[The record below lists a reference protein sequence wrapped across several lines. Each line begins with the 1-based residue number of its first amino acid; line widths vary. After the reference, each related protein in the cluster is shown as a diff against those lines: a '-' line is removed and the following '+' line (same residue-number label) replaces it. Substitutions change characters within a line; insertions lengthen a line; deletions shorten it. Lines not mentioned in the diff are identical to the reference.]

1 MALRVISWKVTRLK
15 SPLKSFFKTFLAS
28 FLGSA
33 VLLCALVI
41 FLITSIIAS
50 VAKSSDSTVELKEKT
65 VLYMDLSDDIPER
78 TIKNNFQMLLKGNDM
93 DVAGLN
99 DILNNI
105 DAAAI
110 DPNIEG
116 IFLDLSIIGTSS
128 ANIEEI
134 RNRLISFKESGK
146 FIISYAES
154 YSQSA
159 YYLASVSD
167 NIYMLPDGV
176 LDIHGLAS
184 QGIFY
189 KNLLER
195 LDIEM
200 QIIRPANN
208 KFKSAVE
215 PYFLDKMSDS
225 NREQTSVYLN
235 SIWNKICNDIS
246 VSRNIKVETIN
257 KVADELTFMTD
268 AQAAVDY
275 GFIDELIYKDELLAK
290 LHELTN
296 TPDDKKLNIIK
307 NIQYANVRPEM
318 MTGDDD
324 IAIIYA
330 TGQIIDGEGDDSTIG
345 STTLSAAIRKA
356 RTDKNIKAIVM
367 RVNSPG
373 GSAVASEVIR
383 REVELAAN
391 EKPFIVSM
399 GTYAASGGYWI
410 SSSSDYIFADPN
422 TLTGSIGVFG
432 TFPNL
437 KGFLNDKVGL
447 TFDEVKTNENSDFGS
462 LYKPLSPY
470 QMTMMQKSVTD
481 TYDDFITLVSNE
493 RDLRKTFVD
502 SIGQGRVWSG
512 TDAIG
517 IGLVDELGGI
527 DKAIAYA
534 AEQAELTSYSIK
546 ELPKQEDPFENLFK
560 TKTQEYYTKAIMK
573 KNLGASYKY
582 FEAIENISKIEGVQ
596 ALMPIVVLE

>member
-1 MALRVISWKVTRLK
+1 M
-15 SPLKSFFKTFLAS
+15 KSFLKTFFAS

-33 VLLCALVI
+33 VLLLVVVI
-41 FLITSIIAS
+41 FIFGSLIAS
-50 VAKSSDSTVELKEKT
+50 IATSSETNVTLKPKT
-65 VLYMDLSDDIPER
+65 VLYMNLNYDIPER
-78 TIKNNFQMLLKGNDM
+78 TNSNSLAMYFNTSKIDM
-93 DVAGLN
+93 AGMN

-105 DAAAI
+105 DAAAT
-110 DPNIEG
+110 DANIEG
-116 IFLDLSIIGTSS
+116 IFLDLSDIGTST

-146 FIISYAES
+146 FLISYAEA
-154 YSQSA
+154 YTQSA

-167 NIYMLPDGV
+167 KIYMLPDGV
-176 LDIHGLAS
+176 LDIHGIAT
-184 QGIFY
+184 QGTFY
-189 KNLLER
+189 KHLLEK

-208 KFKSAVE
+208 RFKSAVE
-215 PYFLDKMSDS
+215 PYFLDEMSDA

-235 SIWNKICNDIS
+235 SMWNKICSDIS
-246 VSRNIKVETIN
+246 ASRNIEIETIN
-257 KVADELTFMTD
+257 KMADELTLMFDT
-268 AQAAVDY
+268 QAAVDY
-275 GFIDELIYKDELLAK
+275 GFIDELIYKDQLLAK

-296 TPDDKKLNIIK
+296 TADDKKINIIK
-307 NIQYANVRPEM
+307 NTQYAKVRPELM
-318 MTGDDD
+318 KGEDN
-324 IAIIYA
+324 IAIVYA
-330 TGQIIDGEGDDSTIG
+330 SGQIIDGEGDDTTIG

-356 RTDKNIKAIVM
+356 RNDKKVKAIVM

-383 REVELAAN
+383 REVELAAK
-391 EKPFIVSM
+391 EKPVIVSM
-399 GTYAASGGYWI
+399 GSYAASGGYWI
-410 SSSSDYIFADPN
+410 SSTADYIFADPN

-470 QMTMMQKSVTD
+470 QMTMMQKHVTD
-481 TYDDFITLVSNE
+481 TYDEFITLVAE
-493 RDLRKTFVD
+493 TRGLRKTFVD

-534 AEQAELTSYSIK
+534 ADKAGLTSYSIK
-546 ELPKQEDPFENLFK
+546 EFPKQEDPLQNLFK
-560 TKTQEYYTKAIMK
+560 TETQEYYTKAVMK
-573 KNLGASYKY
+573 KNLGSSYKY
-582 FEAIENISKIEGVQ
+582 LEAIENISKIEGVQ
-596 ALMPIVVLE
+596 ALMPMVVVE

>member
-1 MALRVISWKVTRLK
+1 M
-15 SPLKSFFKTFLAS
+15 KSFFKTFFAS

-33 VLLCALVI
+33 VLLAVLVI
-41 FLITSIIAS
+41 LLIISFVS
-50 VAKSSDSTVELKEKT
+50 SLAKSSETNVTLKPKT
-65 VLYMDLSDDIPER
+65 VLYMNLNYDIPER
-78 TIKNNFQMLLKGNDM
+78 TNSNSLEMYFNVNDIDM
-93 DVAGLN
+93 AGMN

-105 DAAAI
+105 DAAAT

-116 IFLDLSIIGTSS
+116 IFLDLSIINTSS

-146 FIISYAES
+146 FIISYSET

-167 NIYMLPDGV
+167 KIYMLPDGV
-176 LDIHGLAS
+176 LDIHGMAS
-184 QGIFY
+184 QAMFY
-189 KNLLER
+189 KHLLEK

-215 PYFLDKMSDS
+215 PYFLDEMSEA
-225 NREQTSVYLN
+225 NREQTSVLMN

-246 VSRNIKVETIN
+246 IARNIKVETIN
-257 KVADELTFMTD
+257 QLADNLTLMFD
-268 AQAAVDY
+268 AQAAVDN
-275 GFIDELIYKDELLAK
+275 GFVDELIYKDELLAK

-296 TPDDKKLNIIK
+296 TPDNKKLNIIK
-307 NIQYANVRPEM
+307 NTQYAKVRPELYK
-318 MTGDDD
+318 GEDK
-324 IAIIYA
+324 IAIVYA
-330 TGQIIDGEGDDSTIG
+330 SGQIIDGEGDESTIG
-345 STTLSAAIRKA
+345 STTLSAALRQA
-356 RTDKNIKAIVM
+356 RNDKKVKAIVM

-391 EKPFIVSM
+391 EKPVIVSM
-399 GTYAASGGYWI
+399 GNYAASGGYWI

-437 KGFLNDKVGL
+437 EGFFNDKLGL
-447 TFDEVKTNENSDFGS
+447 TFDEVKTNKNSDFGS
-462 LYKPLSPY
+462 LTKPLTPY
-470 QMTMMQKSVTD
+470 QMKMMQKHVTD
-481 TYDDFITLVSNE
+481 TYDDFITLVSTE
-493 RDLRKTFVD
+493 RNLRKTFVD

-512 TDAIG
+512 TDAIE

-534 AEQAELTSYSIK
+534 ATKAGLSSYSIK
-546 ELPKQEDPFENLFK
+546 EYPKQEDVLESLFK
-560 TKTQEYYTKAIMK
+560 TETQEYYTKSIMK
-573 KNLGASYKY
+573 QNLGKAYQY
-582 FEAIENISKIEGVQ
+582 LETIEKINQTEGVQ
-596 ALMPIVVLE
+596 ALMPFVIYN

>member
-1 MALRVISWKVTRLK
+1 M
-15 SPLKSFFKTFLAS
+15 KSFFKTFFAS

-33 VLLCALVI
+33 VLLAVLVI
-41 FLITSIIAS
+41 LLIISFVSSI
-50 VAKSSDSTVELKEKT
+50 AKSSETNVTLKPKT
-65 VLYMDLSDDIPER
+65 VLYMNLNYDIPER
-78 TIKNNFQMLLKGNDM
+78 TNSNSLEMYFNVNDIDM
-93 DVAGLN
+93 AGMN

-105 DAAAI
+105 DAAAT

-116 IFLDLSIIGTSS
+116 IFLDLSIINTSS

-146 FIISYAES
+146 FIISYSET

-167 NIYMLPDGV
+167 KIYMLPDGV
-176 LDIHGLAS
+176 LDIHGMAS
-184 QGIFY
+184 QAMFY
-189 KNLLER
+189 KHLLEK

-215 PYFLDKMSDS
+215 PYFLDEMSEA
-225 NREQTSVYLN
+225 NREQTSVLIN

-246 VSRNIKVETIN
+246 IARNIKVETIN
-257 KVADELTFMTD
+257 QLADNLTLMFD
-268 AQAAVDY
+268 AQAAVDN
-275 GFIDELIYKDELLAK
+275 GFVDELIYKDELLAK

-296 TPDDKKLNIIK
+296 TPDNKKLNIIK
-307 NIQYANVRPEM
+307 NTQYAKVRPELYE
-318 MTGDDD
+318 GEDK
-324 IAIIYA
+324 IAIVYA
-330 TGQIIDGEGDDSTIG
+330 SGQIIDGEGDESTIG
-345 STTLSAAIRKA
+345 STTLSAALRQA
-356 RTDKNIKAIVM
+356 RNDKKVKAIVM

-391 EKPFIVSM
+391 EKPVIVSM
-399 GTYAASGGYWI
+399 GNYAASGGYWI

-437 KGFLNDKVGL
+437 EGFFNDKLGL
-447 TFDEVKTNENSDFGS
+447 TFDEVKTNKNSDFGS
-462 LYKPLSPY
+462 LTKPLTPY
-470 QMTMMQKSVTD
+470 QMKMMQKHVTD
-481 TYDDFITLVSNE
+481 TYDDFITLVSTE
-493 RDLRKTFVD
+493 RNLRKTFVD

-512 TDAIG
+512 TDAIE

-534 AEQAELTSYSIK
+534 ATKAGLSSYSIK
-546 ELPKQEDPFENLFK
+546 EYPKQEDVLESLFK
-560 TKTQEYYTKAIMK
+560 TETQEYYTKSIMK
-573 KNLGASYKY
+573 QNLGKAYQY
-582 FEAIENISKIEGVQ
+582 LETIEKINQSEGVQ
-596 ALMPIVVLE
+596 ALMPFVIYN

>member
-1 MALRVISWKVTRLK
+1 M
-15 SPLKSFFKTFLAS
+15 KSFFKTFMAS

-33 VLLCALVI
+33 VLLGVIVI
-41 FLITSIIAS
+41 FFITSLIAS
-50 VAKSSDSTVELKEKT
+50 IADSSGTNITLKPKT
-65 VLYMDLSDDIPER
+65 VLYMDLKYDIPER
-78 TIKNNFQMLLKGNDM
+78 TSKNSMEMLFNMKDNIDM
-93 DVAGLN
+93 AGMN

-105 DAAAI
+105 DAAAT

-116 IFLDLSIIGTSS
+116 IFLDLSVVGTSS

-134 RNRLISFKESGK
+134 RDRLISFKESGK
-146 FIISYAES
+146 FIISYSET

-167 NIYMLPDGV
+167 KIYMLPDGI
-176 LDIHGLAS
+176 LDIHGMAS
-184 QGIFY
+184 QATFY
-189 KNLLER
+189 KHLLEK

-215 PYFLDKMSDS
+215 PYFLDEMSEA
-225 NREQTSVYLN
+225 NKEQTSVLLN

-246 VSRNIKVETIN
+246 VSRNIDVNTIN
-257 KVADELTFMTD
+257 KLADDLTLMFNP
-268 AQAAVDY
+268 QAAVDN

-296 TPDDKKLNIIK
+296 TPDNKKLNIIK
-307 NIQYANVRPEM
+307 NTQYAKLRPTL
-318 MTGDDD
+318 MTGEDN

-330 TGQIIDGEGDDSTIG
+330 SGQIIDGKGDDTTIG

-356 RTDKNIKAIVM
+356 RTDKKVKAIVM

-383 REVELAAN
+383 REVELAAK

-432 TFPNL
+432 TVPNL
-437 KGFLNDKVGL
+437 KGFLNDKIGL
-447 TFDEVKTNENSDFGS
+447 TFDEVKTNANSDFGS
-462 LYKPLSPY
+462 LYKPLTPY
-470 QMTMMQKSVTD
+470 QMTMMQKHVTD

-493 RDLRKTFVD
+493 RSLSKTFVD

-512 TDAIG
+512 SDAIG

-534 AEQAELTSYSIK
+534 ADKAGLTSYSIK
-546 ELPKQEDPFENLFK
+546 EFPKQEDPFENLLK
-560 TKTQEYYTKAIMK
+560 SETQEYYTKAVMK
-573 KNLGASYKY
+573 KNFGSSYKY
-582 FEAIENISKIEGVQ
+582 FEAIENINKIEGIQ
-596 ALMPIVVLE
+596 ALMPIMVVE

>member
-1 MALRVISWKVTRLK
+1 M
-15 SPLKSFFKTFLAS
+15 KSFFKTFLAS

-33 VLLCALVI
+33 VLLGVI
-41 FLITSIIAS
+41 VILLITSLIAS
-50 VAKSSDSTVELKEKT
+50 IANSSETNVTLKPKT
-65 VLYMDLSDDIPER
+65 VLYMNLNYDIPER
-78 TIKNNFQMLLKGNDM
+78 TNSNSLAMYFNTDKVDM
-93 DVAGLN
+93 AGMN

-105 DAAAI
+105 DAAAT
-110 DPNIEG
+110 DANIEG
-116 IFLDLSIIGTSS
+116 IFLDLSTIGTST

-146 FIISYAES
+146 FLISYAEA
-154 YSQSA
+154 YTQSA

-167 NIYMLPDGV
+167 KIYMLPDGV
-176 LDIHGLAS
+176 LDIHGIAS
-184 QGIFY
+184 QGTFY
-189 KNLLER
+189 KHLLEK

-208 KFKSAVE
+208 RFKSAVE
-215 PYFLDKMSDS
+215 PYFLDEMSDA

-235 SIWNKICNDIS
+235 SMWNKICSDIS
-246 VSRNIKVETIN
+246 ASRNIEIETIN
-257 KVADELTFMTD
+257 KMADDLTLMFDT
-268 AQAAVDY
+268 QAAVDH

-296 TPDDKKLNIIK
+296 TADNKKINIIK
-307 NIQYANVRPEM
+307 NTQYAKVRPELM
-318 MTGDDD
+318 KGEDN
-324 IAIIYA
+324 IAIVYA
-330 TGQIIDGEGDDSTIG
+330 SGQIIDGEGDDTKIG

-356 RTDKNIKAIVM
+356 RTDKKVKAIVM

-383 REVELAAN
+383 REVELAAK
-391 EKPFIVSM
+391 EKPVIVSM
-399 GTYAASGGYWI
+399 GSYAASGGYWI
-410 SSSSDYIFADPN
+410 SSTADYIFADPN

-470 QMTMMQKSVTD
+470 QMTMMQKHVTD
-481 TYDDFITLVSNE
+481 TYDEFITLVAE
-493 RDLRKTFVD
+493 TRGLRKTFVD

-534 AEQAELTSYSIK
+534 ADQAGLTSYSIK
-546 ELPKQEDPFENLFK
+546 EFPKQEDPLQNLFK
-560 TKTQEYYTKAIMK
+560 TETQEYYTKAVMK
-573 KNLGASYKY
+573 KNLGSSYKY
-582 FEAIENISKIEGVQ
+582 LEAIENISKIEGVQ
-596 ALMPIVVLE
+596 ALMPMVVVE

>member
-1 MALRVISWKVTRLK
+1 M
-15 SPLKSFFKTFLAS
+15 KSFFKTFFAS

-33 VLLCALVI
+33 VLLLVVVI
-41 FLITSIIAS
+41 FIFGSLIAS
-50 VAKSSDSTVELKEKT
+50 IASSSEANVTLKPKT
-65 VLYMDLSDDIPER
+65 VLYMNLNYDIPER
-78 TIKNNFQMLLKGNDM
+78 TTNNNFQALFNVKDIDM
-93 DVAGLN
+93 AGMN

-116 IFLDLSIIGTSS
+116 IFLDLSTIGTSS

-146 FIISYAES
+146 FIISYGEA
-154 YSQSA
+154 YTQSA

-167 NIYMLPDGV
+167 KIFMLPDGV
-176 LDIHGLAS
+176 LDIHGMAT
-184 QGIFY
+184 QGMFY
-189 KNLLER
+189 KHLLEK

-215 PYFLDKMSDS
+215 PYFLDEMSEA

-235 SIWNKICNDIS
+235 SMWNTICNDIS
-246 VSRNIKVETIN
+246 ASRNIKVETIN
-257 KVADELTFMTD
+257 KLADDMTLMFD
-268 AQAAVDY
+268 TKAAVDN

-296 TPDDKKLNIIK
+296 TPDNKKLNIIK
-307 NIQYANVRPEM
+307 NTQYAKVRPELI
-318 MTGDDD
+318 TGEDN
-324 IAIIYA
+324 IAIVYA
-330 TGQIIDGEGDDSTIG
+330 SGQIIDGEGDDTTIG

-356 RTDKNIKAIVM
+356 RTDKKVKAIVM

-383 REVELAAN
+383 REVELAAK
-391 EKPFIVSM
+391 EKPVIVSM
-399 GTYAASGGYWI
+399 GSYAASGGYWI
-410 SSSSDYIFADPN
+410 SSTADYIFADPN

-432 TFPNL
+432 TIPNL
-437 KGFLNDKVGL
+437 KGFLNDKIGL
-447 TFDEVKTNENSDFGS
+447 TFDEVKTNKNSDFGS
-462 LYKPLSPY
+462 LSKPLTPY
-470 QMTMMQKSVTD
+470 QMTMMQKHVTE
-481 TYDDFITLVSNE
+481 TYDNFITLVSE
-493 RDLRKTFVD
+493 TRGLRKTFVD

-512 TDAIG
+512 TDALG

-534 AEQAELTSYSIK
+534 ADKAGLSSYSIK
-546 ELPKQEDPFENLFK
+546 EFPKQEDPFENLFK
-560 TKTQEYYTKAIMK
+560 TETQEYYTKAVMK
-573 KNLGASYKY
+573 KNLGTSYKY
-582 FEAIENISKIEGVQ
+582 LEAIENISKIEGVQ
-596 ALMPIVVLE
+596 ALMPMVVVE

>member
-1 MALRVISWKVTRLK
+1 M
-15 SPLKSFFKTFLAS
+15 KSFFKTFLAS

-534 AEQAELTSYSIK
+534 AEKAGLTSYSIK
-546 ELPKQEDPFENLFK
+546 EFPIQEDPLQNLFK
-560 TKTQEYYTKAIMK
+560 TETQEYYTKAIMK
-573 KNLGASYKY
+573 KNLGSSYKY
-582 FEAIENISKIEGVQ
+582 LEAIENISKIEGVQ

>member
-1 MALRVISWKVTRLK
+1 M
-15 SPLKSFFKTFLAS
+15 KSFLKTFFAS

-33 VLLCALVI
+33 VLLLVVVI
-41 FLITSIIAS
+41 FIFGSLIAS
-50 VAKSSDSTVELKEKT
+50 IAKSSETNVTLKPKT
-65 VLYMDLSDDIPER
+65 VLYMNLNYDIPER
-78 TIKNNFQMLLKGNDM
+78 TNSNSLAMYFNMDKIDM
-93 DVAGLN
+93 AGMN

-105 DAAAI
+105 DAAAT
-110 DPNIEG
+110 DTNIEG
-116 IFLDLSIIGTSS
+116 IFLDLSDIGTST

-146 FIISYAES
+146 FLISYAEA
-154 YSQSA
+154 YTQSA

-167 NIYMLPDGV
+167 KIYMLPDGV
-176 LDIHGLAS
+176 LDIHGIAT
-184 QGIFY
+184 QGTFY
-189 KNLLER
+189 KHLLEK

-208 KFKSAVE
+208 RFKSAVE
-215 PYFLDKMSDS
+215 PYFLDEMSDA

-235 SIWNKICNDIS
+235 SMWNKICSDIS
-246 VSRNIKVETIN
+246 ASRNIEIETIN
-257 KVADELTFMTD
+257 KMADELTLMFDT
-268 AQAAVDY
+268 QSAVDY
-275 GFIDELIYKDELLAK
+275 GFIDELIYKDQLLAK

-296 TPDDKKLNIIK
+296 TADNKKVNIIK
-307 NIQYANVRPEM
+307 NTQYAKVRPELM
-318 MTGDDD
+318 KGEDN
-324 IAIIYA
+324 IAIVYA
-330 TGQIIDGEGDDSTIG
+330 SGQIIDGEGDDTTIG

-356 RTDKNIKAIVM
+356 RTDKKVKAIVM

-383 REVELAAN
+383 REVELAAK
-391 EKPFIVSM
+391 EKPVIVSM
-399 GTYAASGGYWI
+399 GSYAASGGYWI
-410 SSSSDYIFADPN
+410 SSTADYIFADPN

-470 QMTMMQKSVTD
+470 QMTMMQKHVTD
-481 TYDDFITLVSNE
+481 TYDEFITLVAE
-493 RDLRKTFVD
+493 TRGLRKTFVD

-512 TDAIG
+512 TDAIE

-534 AEQAELTSYSIK
+534 ADKAGLTSYSIK
-546 ELPKQEDPFENLFK
+546 EFPKQEDPLQNLFK
-560 TKTQEYYTKAIMK
+560 TETQEYYTKAVMK
-573 KNLGASYKY
+573 KNLGSSYKY
-582 FEAIENISKIEGVQ
+582 LEAIENISKIEGVQ
-596 ALMPIVVLE
+596 ALMPMVVVE